1 MTSNFLPPVQGE
13 VIERISKKE
22 FLVRC
27 DDNKKII
34 KAYVVARFRTKGGRR
49 RANIAVGD
57 KVVVEIIL
65 RDQEKGEI
73 ISLVEKSV

>member
-1 MTSNFLPPVQGE
+1 MTSNSLPPIQGE
-13 VIERISKKE
+13 VIERINRKE

-27 DDNKKII
+27 DNNNKTI
-34 KAYVVARFRTKGGRR
+34 KAYVVARFRTKEGRR

-57 KVVVEIIL
+57 KVIVEIIL

-73 ISLVEKSV
+73 ISLV

>member
-1 MTSNFLPPVQGE
+1 MTNNFLPPVQGK
-13 VIERISKKE
+13 VIERINRKK

-27 DDNKKII
+27 DDNNKII
-34 KAYVVARFRTKGGRR
+34 KAYVVARFRTERGRR
-49 RANIAVGD
+49 KANIAVGD

-73 ISLVEKSV
+73 ISLVKKSI

>member
-1 MTSNFLPPVQGE
+1 MTNNFLPPVQGK
-13 VIERISKKE
+13 VIERINRKE

-27 DDNKKII
+27 DNNKVI
-34 KAYVVARFRTKGGRR
+34 KAYVVARFRTKEGRR
-49 RANIAVGD
+49 RANIDVGK

-73 ISLVEKSV
+73 ISLVEESV